1 MTCSQCGSDV
11 GAGSTACPH
20 CGAPQPGFGTQ
31 EAQAQPPH
39 SAQVPP
45 PYSAQEYSAQAP
57 PPQSAP
63 AAAPAFNFDLKRLTR
78 DDQLVG
84 GASLLL
90 LISLFLPWYTASFGG
105 ASASLSGTGG
115 HDFLW
120 IVFILALA
128 AVVYVILKAGF
139 ETLPFDLPLSPD
151 QLLLVLTGVNLV
163 LVLIAFLLKPGT
175 GATLINISVGW
186 GIGAFVGLIC
196 AIVAF
201 VPLALPLVRARN
213 AGR

>member
-11 GAGSTACPH
+11 AAGSAACPH

-39 SAQVPP
+39 SAQAQPPHSAQAPP
-45 PYSAQEYSAQAP
+45 PQSAQAP

-63 AAAPAFNFDLKRLTR
+63 AAGPAFNFDIKRLTR
-78 DDQLVG
+78 DDQIVG

-128 AVVYVILKAGF
+128 AVVYMILKAGF

-151 QLLLVLTGVNLV
+151 QLLLVG
-163 LVLIAFLLKPGT
+163 F
-175 GATLINISVGW
+175 
-186 GIGAFVGLIC
+186 
-196 AIVAF
+196 
-201 VPLALPLVRARN
+201 PLVPWRHRL
-213 AGR
+213 

>member
-11 GAGSTACPH
+11 AAGWAACPH
-20 CGAPQPGFGTQ
+20 CGAPQPGSGTQ

-45 PYSAQEYSAQAP
+45 QYSAQAP

-63 AAAPAFNFDLKRLTR
+63 AAAPAFNFDIKRLTR
-78 DDQLVG
+78 DDQIVG

-115 HDFLW
+115 HNFLW

-128 AVVYVILKAGF
+128 AVVYMILKAGF

-175 GATLINISVGW
+175 GATLINVSVGW
-186 GIGAFVGLIC
+186 GLGAFVGLIC

>member
-1 MTCSQCGSDV
+1 MPQGRPHALIAGHRSPVSVRRKPRPSLRIQPRFHLSIQPRPRPRSQRR
-11 GAGSTACPH
+11 PR
-20 CGAPQPGFGTQ
+20 
-31 EAQAQPPH
+31 
-39 SAQVPP
+39 
-45 PYSAQEYSAQAP
+45 
-57 PPQSAP
+57 
-63 AAAPAFNFDLKRLTR
+63 APAFNFDIKRLTR
-78 DDQLVG
+78 DDQIVG

-128 AVVYVILKAGF
+128 AVVYMILKAGF

-175 GATLINISVGW
+175 GATLIDVSVGW
-186 GIGAFVGLIC
+186 GLGAFVGLIC
-196 AIVAF
+196 AIVAV